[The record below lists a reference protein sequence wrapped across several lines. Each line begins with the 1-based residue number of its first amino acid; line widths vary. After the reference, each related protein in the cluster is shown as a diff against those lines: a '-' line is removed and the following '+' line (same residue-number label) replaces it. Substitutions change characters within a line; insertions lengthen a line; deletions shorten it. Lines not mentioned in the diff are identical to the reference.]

1 MVTITGKITGVME
14 TWPLQLTLDVESEQY
29 YVSLKNN
36 TDIYRGSQPAT
47 AGELSP
53 GMQVKITGITSESET
68 RLIAQSIEIL

>member
-1 MVTITGKITGVME
+1 MVTITGEITGVME
-14 TWPLQLTLDVESEQY
+14 TWPLQITLNVESEQY
-29 YVSLKNN
+29 YVSLEEH
-36 TDIYRGSQPAT
+36 TDVYRGSEPAA

>member
-29 YVSLKNN
+29 YVSLEDN
-36 TDIYRGSQPAT
+36 TDIYRGSKPAT

-53 GMQVKITGITSESET
+53 GMQVKITGIISESET